1 MQKNCSTKTS
11 KFRSM
16 KIDRMLQHENA
27 VKKREVQVLLVGSP
41 NAGKNTLS
49 KQIRIHYGDGF
60 PAAARRQVIPII
72 LANLTDAVILVLKN
86 LMNLRVEFA
95 DTTTKKLAEELMQAQ
110 PENGFV
116 LEISN
121 AKNLSHSLKQNEDI
135 CEDETPGTFDYMT
148 ADILLNHQGV
158 EEEPARSETARSS
171 RVPLSNVD
179 ITAEPSADISI
190 PKILEDEQLCLQE
203 SLLRVL
209 QRNESVPPSLVKKF
223 EMLADS
229 NMVDELREALVDIN
243 KLRSLYLKLFG
254 QTREALPHSH
264 HDGPP
269 PVPETPPPMS
279 FEDELLNCMVDSN
292 GDFLSEDDSTERS
305 SQTSETESKPVSNS
319 ATLPKDKL
327 PRNTTDRLTSSITE
341 NAVSNRK
348 SDRDVVRSH
357 HLKMPR
363 GEVISSLPSLSTN
376 SADSICHIFG
386 GFSLRVLKVI
396 LKLITEQSEFQEA
409 MQRRTFLTPPIGY
422 ADFYFIE
429 NVDRIIQEDYVPTL
443 QDILVMREPSKA
455 VREMLTTV
463 GSTSLRL
470 SAVICPFFHVFS
482 VKETTHKV
490 AENSST
496 AHERFRP
503 SWGSSRSRSPR
514 ETTHK
519 VAENSSTA
527 HDRIRPSWGSRENQ
541 NDIQIS
547 VFVAIGP
554 IWVQVEHK
562 GELETSVELFETL
575 MCSPHMLK
583 KEFVVFLNKLDL
595 IRENFST
602 DSPNH
607 EQEETLA
614 TFVESMKE
622 RFLALKRKQDAKG
635 SHISINVICALDV
648 DEMREVIRESLRVIF
663 EYNRKRHVLLR
674 FITNRGDII
683 SAGLSGLRLSDPLN
697 PALMMSPQLV
707 MKRLQSNCQAR
718 RTNQQSRRRLHLY
731 EIKRH
736 IKTVR
741 DSLSSNSTGL
751 YC

>member
-396 LKLITEQSEFQEA
+396 LKLITEQTEFQEA

-463 GSTSLRL
+463 GSTSLRIVDL
-470 SAVICPFFHVFS
+470 GLQTLNLHRHLHYFESVSAVLFLVSLPDCLKKPYDLNR
-482 VKETTHKV
+482 T
-490 AENSST
+490 
-496 AHERFRP
+496 
-503 SWGSSRSRSPR
+503 
-514 ETTHK
+514 
-519 VAENSSTA
+519 
-527 HDRIRPSWGSRENQ
+527 
-541 NDIQIS
+541 
-547 VFVAIGP
+547 
-554 IWVQVEHK
+554 

-663 EYNRKRHVLLR
+663 EYNRKRHVLL
-674 FITNRGDII
+674 
-683 SAGLSGLRLSDPLN
+683 
-697 PALMMSPQLV
+697 
-707 MKRLQSNCQAR
+707 
-718 RTNQQSRRRLHLY
+718 
-731 EIKRH
+731 
-736 IKTVR
+736 
-741 DSLSSNSTGL
+741 
-751 YC
+751 

>member
-27 VKKREVQVLLVGSP
+27 AKKREVQVLLVGPP

-95 DTTTKKLAEELMQAQ
+95 DTTTKKLAEELMQSQ

-116 LEISN
+116 LEVSN
-121 AKNLSHSLKQNEDI
+121 AKDLSHSLKPNEDL
-135 CEDETPGTFDYMT
+135 CENETPGTFDYTT
-148 ADILLNHQGV
+148 ADILLNHQV
-158 EEEPARSETARSS
+158 IEDEPARSETARSS

-179 ITAEPSADISI
+179 ITAESSADINI
-190 PKILEDEQLCLQE
+190 PKIPEDEQLCLQE

-209 QRNESVPPSLVKKF
+209 QRDESVPPSLVKKF
-223 EMLADS
+223 ELLADS

-243 KLRSLYLKLFG
+243 KLRSMYLKLFG
-254 QTREALPHSH
+254 QTREALPHLH

-279 FEDELLNCMVDSN
+279 FEDELLSCMVDGN

-305 SQTSETESKPVSNS
+305 SQTSETESQPVSNR
-319 ATLPKDKL
+319 ATSPKDKL
-327 PRNTTDRLTSSITE
+327 TRNTTDRMASSIAE
-341 NAVSNRK
+341 NAIFNKK
-348 SDRDVVRSH
+348 SDRDAARSNQ
-357 HLKMPR
+357 PR
-363 GEVISSLPSLSTN
+363 MSKEEVICNLPSLSTN
-376 SADSICHIFG
+376 SADSISHNFG

-396 LKLITEQSEFQEA
+396 LKLITEQPEFQEA
-409 MQRRTFLTPPIGY
+409 MQRRTFLTPPIVY

-463 GSTSLRL
+463 GSTNLRIVDL
-470 SAVICPFFHVFS
+470 GLQTLNLHRHLHYFESVSAVLFLVSLPDCLKKSYDV
-482 VKETTHKV
+482 
-490 AENSST
+490 N
-496 AHERFRP
+496 R
-503 SWGSSRSRSPR
+503 
-514 ETTHK
+514 
-519 VAENSSTA
+519 
-527 HDRIRPSWGSRENQ
+527 
-541 NDIQIS
+541 
-547 VFVAIGP
+547 
-554 IWVQVEHK
+554 K

-595 IRENFST
+595 IRENVSN
-602 DSPNH
+602 DSPNN
-607 EQEETLA
+607 EQEETMT

-663 EYNRKRHVLLR
+663 EYNRKRHVLL
-674 FITNRGDII
+674 
-683 SAGLSGLRLSDPLN
+683 
-697 PALMMSPQLV
+697 
-707 MKRLQSNCQAR
+707 
-718 RTNQQSRRRLHLY
+718 
-731 EIKRH
+731 
-736 IKTVR
+736 
-741 DSLSSNSTGL
+741 
-751 YC
+751 